1 MNISLSS
8 FILILKKSLWQYRFS
23 TAITAIS
30 IALATGLLMSV
41 FSIRDQVNTAFVSG
55 TFGFDAVLGA
65 RGSKLQLVLNAVY
78 HLETSPGNLSWD
90 MYEAISDNPAIK
102 EAVPYA
108 LGDNY
113 FGYRIVGTTTR
124 LFENSENRKG
134 YELSLTPGS
143 RLFDNMRQEAV
154 VGSFVAQKTGLKLG
168 DIIHPYH
175 GLSFDPSTK
184 HDEEYVVVGVM
195 EPTNSPADRVI
206 FIPIEG
212 VFRMGGHVLRGTG
225 EDYTPSQGQE
235 IPNEHK
241 EVSAI
246 LLKLKNPQSGFF
258 LDQTINKQ
266 GKVAT
271 MAWPIAM
278 VMAELFDKL
287 GWVHKVLTLVAYLV
301 VLVACFSIMA
311 SVYNTIYDRRKQF
324 AILRALGAS
333 RGEIFRLIL
342 VECSLIAGM
351 GAILGY
357 VVYFIIMGVA
367 SQVLQAQT
375 GIVLEMMQVQ
385 KVHIWSVP
393 SLMILGALSGILP
406 ANKAYETDVSTQLSP
421 DN

>member
-1 MNISLSS
+1 M
-8 FILILKKSLWQYRFS
+8 
-23 TAITAIS
+23 
-30 IALATGLLMSV
+30 
-41 FSIRDQVNTAFVSG
+41 SG

-113 FGYRIVGTTTR
+113 FGYRIVGTTTQ

-212 VFRMGGHVLRGTG
+212 VFRMGGHVLRG
-225 EDYTPSQGQE
+225 QE
-235 IPNEHK
+235 KITRHHKVKRVPNEHK

-311 SVYNTIYDRRKQF
+311 SVYNTIHDRRKQF

-351 GAILGY
+351 GAVLGY

-375 GIVLEMMQVQ
+375 GIVLELTQFQ
-385 KVHIWSVP
+385 TVHVWSVP

-421 DN
+421 DS

>member
-1 MNISLSS
+1 M
-8 FILILKKSLWQYRFS
+8 
-23 TAITAIS
+23 
-30 IALATGLLMSV
+30 
-41 FSIRDQVNTAFVSG
+41 
-55 TFGFDAVLGA
+55 
-65 RGSKLQLVLNAVY
+65 
-78 HLETSPGNLSWD
+78 
-90 MYEAISDNPAIK
+90 EAISDNPAIK

-113 FGYRIVGTTTR
+113 FGYRIVGTTTQ

-225 EDYTPSQGQE
+225 EDYTPS
-235 IPNEHK
+235 K
-241 EVSAI
+241 ALRFLTSKVSAI

-278 VMAELFDKL
+278 VMAELFDNL
-287 GWVHKVLTLVAYLV
+287 GWVYKVLTLVAYLV
-301 VLVACFSIMA
+301 VLVACFF
-311 SVYNTIYDRRKQF
+311 YY
-324 AILRALGAS
+324 G
-333 RGEIFRLIL
+333 
-342 VECSLIAGM
+342 
-351 GAILGY
+351 
-357 VVYFIIMGVA
+357 
-367 SQVLQAQT
+367 
-375 GIVLEMMQVQ
+375 
-385 KVHIWSVP
+385 
-393 SLMILGALSGILP
+393 
-406 ANKAYETDVSTQLSP
+406 
-421 DN
+421 

>member
-113 FGYRIVGTTTR
+113 FGYRIVGTTTQ

-154 VGSFVAQKTGLKLG
+154 VGSFGSKTGLKLG

-225 EDYTPSQGQE
+225 EDYIPSQGQE

-311 SVYNTIYDRRKQF
+311 SVYNTIHDRRKQF

-351 GAILGY
+351 GAVLGY

-375 GIVLEMMQVQ
+375 GIVLELTQFQ
-385 KVHIWSVP
+385 TVHVWSVP

-406 ANKAYETDVSTQLSP
+406 ANKAYETDISTQLSP
-421 DN
+421 DS

>member
-8 FILILKKSLWQYRFS
+8 FLLILRKSLWQYRFS
-23 TAITAIS
+23 TTITAIS
-30 IALATGLLMSV
+30 IGLATGLLMSV

-65 RGSKLQLVLNAVY
+65 RGSKLQLVLNAIY
-78 HLETSPGNLSWD
+78 HLETSPGNLNWD
-90 MYEAISDNPAIK
+90 MFKAISENPAVK

-113 FGYRIVGTTTR
+113 FGYRIVGTTNQ
-124 LFENSENRKG
+124 LFEATKNRKG
-134 YELSLTPGS
+134 YELKLTTGS

-175 GLSFDPSTK
+175 GLSFDPGTK
-184 HDEEYVVVGVM
+184 HDEEYVVVGIM
-195 EPTNSPADRVI
+195 EPSNSPVDRVI

-225 EDYTPSQGQE
+225 QDYTPQQGKE

-271 MAWPIAM
+271 LAWPIAM

-301 VLVACFSIMA
+301 VLVACASIMA
-311 SVYNTIYDRRKQF
+311 SVYNTIHDRRKQF

-333 RGEIFRLIL
+333 RNEVFQLIL
-342 VECSLIAGM
+342 VECSLIAGI
-351 GAILGY
+351 GTLLGY
-357 VVYFIIMGVA
+357 FVYFAIMGGA
-367 SQVLQAQT
+367 GQVLQAQT
-375 GIVLEMMQVQ
+375 GVVLEILQFQ
-385 KVHIWSVP
+385 EVHIWAIP
-393 SLMILGALSGILP
+393 SLMILGAISGILP
-406 ANKAYETDVSTQLSP
+406 ANKAYQTDVSTQLSP
-421 DN
+421 DS

>member
-1 MNISLSS
+1 M
-8 FILILKKSLWQYRFS
+8 
-23 TAITAIS
+23 
-30 IALATGLLMSV
+30 
-41 FSIRDQVNTAFVSG
+41 SG

-113 FGYRIVGTTTR
+113 FGYRIVGTTTQ

-311 SVYNTIYDRRKQF
+311 SVYNTIHDRRKQF

-351 GAILGY
+351 GAVLGY

-375 GIVLEMMQVQ
+375 GIVLELTQFQ
-385 KVHIWSVP
+385 TVHVWSVP

-421 DN
+421 DS